1 MAYESFFYSRLVTT
15 ERQTKYSKVYQWIMG
30 LEKHSTVFASVK
42 IHYIVP
48 YSSSNSYY
56 TIAMLENDNDILF
69 QLQNEIFF
77 AFMVQGK
84 EDFYSH
90 EMSI

>member
-1 MAYESFFYSRLVTT
+1 
-15 ERQTKYSKVYQWIMG
+15 MG

-69 QLQNEIFF
+69 
-77 AFMVQGK
+77 
-84 EDFYSH
+84 
-90 EMSI
+90 

>member
-1 MAYESFFYSRLVTT
+1 MRVSSILDLSQP

-69 QLQNEIFF
+69 
-77 AFMVQGK
+77 
-84 EDFYSH
+84 
-90 EMSI
+90 